1 MKEQH
6 ERERE
11 EARIALEKVHFL
23 FYRICIFIYGR
34 YLLVPLWSNMI
45 IFVQI
50 ERTVEF
56 EQNRYILEEL
66 ERLAGYN
73 GGAWGAHFRS
83 PLERLG
89 LFIKEEY
96 SGEVDEMEEGE
107 EGEIL

>member
-1 MKEQH
+1 MKEKEKKLVLH
-6 ERERE
+6 LKRFTFVLPY
-11 EARIALEKVHFL
+11 IHLHLWALSF
-23 FYRICIFIYGR
+23 
-34 YLLVPLWSNMI
+34 LVPLWSNMMT

-73 GGAWGAHFRS
+73 GGTWGSHFRS

-96 SGEVDEMEEGE
+96 TGDADEMEEGE